1 MLMDVVS
8 VAAMLGIVAAML
20 WAFQAACLRI
30 KHHA

>member
-20 WAFQAACLRI
+20 WAFQADCLRI